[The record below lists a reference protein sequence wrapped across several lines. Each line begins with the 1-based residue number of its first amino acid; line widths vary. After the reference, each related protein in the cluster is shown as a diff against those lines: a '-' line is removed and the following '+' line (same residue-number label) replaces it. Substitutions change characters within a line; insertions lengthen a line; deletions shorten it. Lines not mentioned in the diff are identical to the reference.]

1 MRKVNLKFIADSM
14 YQEMDFVRRH
24 FDDFGIAEL
33 EYALRI
39 LEGEANQLACYISEA
54 SEQNYYLIDAYTAW
68 EDFNEEMTDKFES
81 VRICIA

>member
-1 MRKVNLKFIADSM
+1 MSNPSLIFIADSM
-14 YQEMDFVRRH
+14 YQEMEYVRKH

-54 SEQNYYLIDAYTAW
+54 SGQNYYLIDAYTAW
-68 EDFNEEMTDKFES
+68 EDFNEEMADKFQT